1 MNESLAKYYL
11 QSNCTNVSLVY
22 IQGWSLFQCTFPLS
36 FQIMLVF
43 SILDFSLPFRIW
55 LADSLQLSP
64 TLITY
69 ALHNQ
74 GYPRYAALL
83 SKV

>member
-22 IQGWSLFQCTFPLS
+22 IQGWSLFECTSPLS

-43 SILDFSLPFRIW
+43 LFWILVYLFGYGL
-55 LADSLQLSP
+55 
-64 TLITY
+64 LIAYSYHLHFYTY
-69 ALHNQ
+69 ASHNQ
-74 GYPRYAALL
+74 GYPRYAVLP
-83 SKV
+83 

>member
-22 IQGWSLFQCTFPLS
+22 IQGWSLFECTSPLS

-43 SILDFSLPFRIW
+43 LFWILVYLFGYGLLIAYSYHLHFILMLRIIK
-55 LADSLQLSP
+55 ATPGMPS
-64 TLITY
+64 
-69 ALHNQ
+69 
-74 GYPRYAALL
+74 YP
-83 SKV
+83 K